1 MKHFFLFA
9 LFTLTVSTVS
19 FAEEVDTDCAMMAE
33 SDTRIEGKDIKAP
46 SQIKEETQSSSVRK
60 L

>member
-9 LFTLTVSTVS
+9 LLTLTVSSVS
-19 FAEEVDTDCAMMAE
+19 FAEEVETDCPMMAE
-33 SDTRIEGKDIKAP
+33 SNTRIEGKDIKGP
-46 SQIKEETQSSSVRK
+46 SDIKEQAPSSSVRQ

>member
-1 MKHFFLFA
+1 MKHLFLFA
-9 LFTLTVSTVS
+9 LFTLTLSTVS

-33 SDTRIEGKDIKAP
+33 SDSRIEGKDIKKP
-46 SQIKEETQSSSVRK
+46 SQTKEEAPSSSVRQ